1 MIKSSLD
8 ALDLDTLDLLVVENV
23 GNLVCPAEFKVGED
37 MKAMILS
44 VPEGDDKPLK
54 YPLMF
59 QESRVL
65 LINKIDLLPYVN
77 CDVGKIRERALQLNA
92 NLEIFEISCRTGE
105 GLDGWADWLRQ
116 QVSARKAGGDGAET

>member
-1 MIKSSLD
+1 
-8 ALDLDTLDLLVVENV
+8 
-23 GNLVCPAEFKVGED
+23 

-65 LINKIDLLPYVN
+65 LINKIDLLPYVD
-77 CDVGKIRERALQLNA
+77 CDVGIIRERALQLNGD
-92 NLEIFEISCRTGE
+92 LEVFEISCRTGE
-105 GLDGWADWLRQ
+105 GLEGWFSWLRR
-116 QVSARKAGGDGAET
+116 QVGERKGDGAET